1 MNETMTKE
9 QISDLEFIY
18 IYDNLGFYFY
28 KPLDIYEGK
37 NKLFLTR
44 RESNPRISFW
54 LLIMDIHVRVLMYLA
69 LKLQKKIIQNVYNT
83 LNL

>member
-1 MNETMTKE
+1 MIMNETMTKE

-44 RESNPRISFW
+44 RESNPRISF
-54 LLIMDIHVRVLMYLA
+54 
-69 LKLQKKIIQNVYNT
+69 
-83 LNL
+83 